1 MKVWSSAERLADVAM
16 RSRMKLDEARTT
28 LIEGMR
34 ERDLG
39 DWIQKSK
46 ILDDVARVVAAEEV
60 TVLAEHRAHAAQ
72 IEAQAAELAT
82 RWEAFAAEYRA
93 ADDEVR
99 RTIAGRIA
107 AEVDGDARWSPDRA
121 ADLTRRLALIW
132 PEVDRLKPEAR
143 TTIAAATYAA
153 AHDRLTRSKP

>member
-1 MKVWSSAERLADVAM
+1 MSAAETLAATAM
-16 RSRMKLDEARTT
+16 RSRMKLDEARET
-28 LIEGMR
+28 LIKGMR

-60 TVLAEHRAHAAQ
+60 TVQAEHRAHAAHV
-72 IEAQAAELAT
+72 EAQAAEIAS

-93 ADDEVR
+93 ADDDVR

-107 AEVDGDARWSPDRA
+107 AEVEREARWSLDRA
-121 ADLTRRLALIW
+121 GDLAHRLALFW
-132 PEVDRLKPEAR
+132 PEVDRLTPDAR
-143 TTIAAATYAA
+143 LAIVAAIYAA